1 MFEKD
6 IRPLLKAHCFHCHG
20 EAGKKEGGVDLRLR
34 RFMLKTTDEGP
45 VMEPG
50 NSEASLI
57 VQLTRNGE
65 MPKGAVVAFD
75 LAVLPWAVRADEF
88 VCDGVELEQLAEP
101 PSVAV
106 APGVVGHEPL
116 DRDAVA
122 GEELDRSGEELG
134 GCVAFLVGKDL

>member
-1 MFEKD
+1 MLQTQFPMLFVLLLLSAKGWGAPSFEKD

-57 VQLTRNGE
+57 VQLTRKGE
-65 MPKGAVVAFD
+65 MPKGEK
-75 LAVLPWAVRADEF
+75 VLTPAEVSLLEEWVRA
-88 VCDGVELEQLAEP
+88 G
-101 PSVAV
+101 
-106 APGVVGHEPL
+106 API
-116 DRDAVA
+116 
-122 GEELDRSGEELG
+122 S
-134 GCVAFLVGKDL
+134 